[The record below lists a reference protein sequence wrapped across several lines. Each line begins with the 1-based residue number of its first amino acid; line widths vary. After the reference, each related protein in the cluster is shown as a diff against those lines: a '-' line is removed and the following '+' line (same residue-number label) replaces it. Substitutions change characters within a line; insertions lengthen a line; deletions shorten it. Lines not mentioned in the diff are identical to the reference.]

1 MKADVQ
7 IRILVVLI
15 AILML
20 APIAIIM
27 VLSFSGDRFLR
38 FPPSSYSLNWY
49 ATFFG
54 DPGWRRALVS
64 SFVIGLLTSLIATVV
79 GFMAAY
85 ALVRGR
91 MVAKKLFLSF
101 VLLPL
106 IAPHVITAIAIYYAS
121 VPLGLVG
128 SIPWIAVAHSVVA
141 APIVVLI
148 LMSTLQ
154 SVDLNLERAA
164 FGLGASRVVV
174 IRRVVLPLILPGVL
188 SAALFSFLT
197 SFDELIIA
205 LFLSGIASETLPVRI
220 WNSLRMNVEPVIA
233 AVSAFLIATTMAV
246 LLLDVALRRVFGTLR
261 GAPTR

>member
-1 MKADVQ
+1 MKTNTQ
-7 IRILVVLI
+7 ISMLVALI
-15 AILML
+15 AVIMV
-20 APIAIIM
+20 APIVII
-27 VLSFSGDRFLR
+27 VILSFSGDRFLR
-38 FPPSSYSLNWY
+38 FPPSSYSLQWY
-49 ATFFG
+49 ANFFS
-54 DPGWRRALVS
+54 DPGWRRALMAS
-64 SFVIGLLTSLIATVV
+64 LAIGLMTSLISTAV

-91 MVAKKLFLSF
+91 MRAKKLYLSF

-106 IAPHVITAIAIYYAS
+106 IVPHVITAIAIYYAS
-121 VPLGLVG
+121 VPIGLVG
-128 SIPWIAVAHSVVA
+128 SLPWMAVAHSVVA

-164 FGLGASRVVV
+164 FGMGASRVVV

-233 AVSAFLIATTMAV
+233 AVSAFLIATTMAI
-246 LLLDVALRRVFGTLR
+246 LLVDVALRRVLGKARSAT
-261 GAPTR
+261 A